1 MMWPSLLEV
10 FGRLTDRRRR
20 EGQLYPLPGLLAV
33 VFLSLVSNVNT
44 LRQMA
49 KWSRAKRELSGRLGF
64 RRGRMPGYSTIRDAL
79 VELDVR
85 ELEEALSSLMT
96 AVGAEQLD
104 GPGLRGLAM
113 DGKTLRGSGG
123 EEGPLR
129 LLSAVVHGRK
139 WVLAEE
145 AIAPG
150 SSEQSAAPEMI
161 AKLSLE
167 GYVVTLD
174 ALHTNTQVAEAVT
187 KRGAIISCA

>member
-1 MMWPSLLEV
+1 MWTSSLEV
-10 FGRLTDRRRR
+10 SGRLTDRRRR
-20 EGQLYPLPGLLAV
+20 EGQLYLLPGLLAA
-33 VFLSLVSNVNT
+33 VFLASASNINN

-49 KWSRAKRELSGRLGF
+49 TRSGAKRELSGRLGF

-85 ELEEALSSLMT
+85 ELEGALSSLMT

-104 GPGLRGLAM
+104 GPGLRGMAM

-145 AIAPG
+145 PSPQG
-150 SSEQSAAPEMI
+150 PV
-161 AKLSLE
+161 
-167 GYVVTLD
+167 GRT
-174 ALHTNTQVAEAVT
+174 
-187 KRGAIISCA
+187 

>member
-10 FGRLTDRRRR
+10 FGRLADHRRR
-20 EGQLYPLPGLLAV
+20 EAQLYPLPGLLAV
-33 VFLSLVSNVNT
+33 VFLALVSNVNT

-64 RRGRMPGYSTIRDAL
+64 RRGRMPGYSTLRDTL
-79 VELDVR
+79 VGLDVG
-85 ELEEALSSLMT
+85 ELEEALSNLMS
-96 AVGAEQLD
+96 AVGVECLD
-104 GPGLRGLAM
+104 PPGLRGVAM
-113 DGKTLRGSGG
+113 DGKTLRGSDG

-129 LLSAVVHGRK
+129 LLSAVAHGSK

-150 SSEQSAAPEMI
+150 ASEQSAVPEMI
-161 AKLSLE
+161 EKLSLE

-174 ALHTNTQVAEAVT
+174 ALHTNTSVAEAVT
-187 KRGAIISCA
+187 KKGAIICCA